1 VKELVIFTLQL
12 IVTNKKIK
20 VMTAFKDLKFKKKW
34 NGVGS
39 NYTFDN
45 GITLSVQAGSGIYS
59 TPREDHS
66 SADDYSSFEIAIWNE
81 KGEWIT
87 QDIIP
92 TQDGEVKGWVSR
104 DEIDEIISIIK
115 SK

>member
-1 VKELVIFTLQL
+1 
-12 IVTNKKIK
+12 
-20 VMTAFKDLKFKKKW
+20 MTAFKDLKFKKKW

-66 SADDYSSFEIAIWNE
+66 SADAYSSFEIAMWNND
-81 KGEWIT
+81 GEWVT
-87 QDIIP
+87 RNLIP
-92 TQDGEVKGWVSR
+92 KQHDDVMGWVSR
-104 DEIDEIISIIK
+104 DDINKIISIVQAQK
-115 SK
+115 

>member
-1 VKELVIFTLQL
+1 VIFTLQL

-20 VMTAFKDLKFKKKW
+20 VMTTFKDLQFEKKW
-34 NGVGS
+34 GGVGAK
-39 NYTFDN
+39 YTFDN
-45 GITLSVQAGSGIYS
+45 GITLSVQAGNINYS
-59 TPREDHS
+59 TPREDLP
-66 SADDYSSFEIAIWNE
+66 SADNYASFEIAIWNE

-87 QDIIP
+87 QDIVP
-92 TQDGEVKGWVSR
+92 KPNGGEVAEWVSR

>member
-1 VKELVIFTLQL
+1 
-12 IVTNKKIK
+12 
-20 VMTAFKDLKFKKKW
+20 MTTFKDLKFKKKW
-34 NGVGS
+34 HGVGS
-39 NYTFDN
+39 NHTFDN

-66 SADDYSSFEIAIWNE
+66 SADDYSSFEIAIWDKN
-81 KGEWIT
+81 GEWIT
-87 QDIIP
+87 QDIISNH
-92 TQDGEVKGWVSR
+92 DDDVKGWVSR

>member
-1 VKELVIFTLQL
+1 
-12 IVTNKKIK
+12 
-20 VMTAFKDLKFKKKW
+20 MTTFKDLKFKKKW

-39 NYTFDN
+39 HHTFDN
-45 GITLSVQAGSGIYS
+45 GITLSVQAGSGLYS

>member
-1 VKELVIFTLQL
+1 VIFTLQL

-45 GITLSVQAGSGIYS
+45 GITLSVQAGSGLYS

-87 QDIIP
+87 QDIVP
-92 TQDGEVKGWVSR
+92 NPNGGEVAGWVSR